1 MENGKNGC
9 VMFEDWEIS
18 DAVLHYK
25 MEKTCFPLSLLLFF
39 TLETAA
45 STEFFLIFSPLMK
58 TSASYSQCDECKHMT
73 LTESALAWQHEAAPE
88 WKFNKYNHGKW
99 LLFIDHIYYNAIDC
113 THRHWLWWVFVFF
126 SVTTFSGG
134 LGCMERHWAQRTA
147 RVYFYHSHSGITV
160 FSKGRREKSIGS
172 RWLLSVKINVF
183 KK

>member
-1 MENGKNGC
+1 M
-9 VMFEDWEIS
+9 
-18 DAVLHYK
+18 
-25 MEKTCFPLSLLLFF
+25 SLLLFF

-45 STEFFLIFSPLMK
+45 PTEFFLIFPPLVK

-113 THRHWLWWVFVFF
+113 THRHWLWWVFFF

-134 LGCMERHWAQRTA
+134 LGCAWRGTELSGRPEFIFTTLTA
-147 RVYFYHSHSGITV
+147 AFYLTV